1 MSQAV
6 ASRPELEAA
15 RLLLERM
22 GISPAELL
30 EVRPARPSAPTFAEY
45 VPVVAA
51 AVSSGTRRAYGSY
64 WKRVV
69 QAWGD
74 PQEPRPAPQLHPLRL
89 HGIRHLTAA
98 RNKVAE
104 MRVLVPATDVWPML
118 GRHRNR

>member
-22 GISPAELL
+22 GISPADLL
-30 EVRPARPSAPTFAEY
+30 GVRPTRPSAPTFAEY

-74 PQEPRPAPQLHPLRL
+74 RRIDEPRPSEIEQLRAQVQLNVVARRNARGVGARRPSIWWPRC
-89 HGIRHLTAA
+89 AA
-98 RNKVAE
+98 C
-104 MRVLVPATDVWPML
+104 TG
-118 GRHRNR
+118 GR